1 MNRHEYFM
9 KIALIEARLAYAE
22 DEVPIGAVITMG
34 ETVVARAHN
43 GSISRN
49 DPSAHAEMLAIR
61 MASEVIKNYRLGGTT
76 LYVTLEPCIMCAGAI
91 IQARIPRLVFGARD
105 MKGGAVVS
113 LYKVLEDRRLNH
125 YVDVTGDILGDKCA
139 EILSRFFGEKRVS
152 TP

>member
-1 MNRHEYFM
+1 ME
-9 KIALIEARLAYAE
+9 IALIEARLAYAE

-61 MASEVIKNYRLGGTT
+61 RASEVVNNYRLGGTT

-113 LYKVLEDRRLNH
+113 LYNVLEDERLNH
-125 YVDVTGDILGDKCA
+125 YVDVTGDILGDKCG